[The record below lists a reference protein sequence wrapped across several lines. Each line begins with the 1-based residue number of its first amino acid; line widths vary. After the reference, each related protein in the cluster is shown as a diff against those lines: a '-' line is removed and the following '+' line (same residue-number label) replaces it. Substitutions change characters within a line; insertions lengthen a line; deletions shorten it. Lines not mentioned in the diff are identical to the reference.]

1 MSAGLAWATFAYPF
15 RPGWGRAW
23 AVGVPLAFVC
33 PVGVI
38 PLLGYSIAATRSAI
52 AGDEALPRW
61 RLEARLLVDGAL
73 LLLLL
78 VGVTAPFALVVAGAS
93 APISRVLP
101 VGSLFLARAYAA
113 LAVGFPLAIAWA
125 FAALVIVP
133 AGVARYAASGRA
145 RDLFDLGA
153 SLRTLRR
160 RFVEW
165 NLAGVPIV
173 TAWAVVVL
181 AVPAGAI
188 GAPFAAFYA
197 ILVSAHASS
206 TLAEKTPA

>member
-1 MSAGLAWATFAYPF
+1 MSAGLTWANFSYPF

-23 AVGVPLAFVC
+23 AVGVPLALVC
-33 PVGVI
+33 PIGVI
-38 PLLGYSIAATRSAI
+38 PLLGYAIAATRALI
-52 AGDEALPRW
+52 AGDQALPRW
-61 RLEARLLVDGAL
+61 RLDARLLVDGVL

-78 VGVTAPFALVVAGAS
+78 VALTAPFALVIAGAS
-93 APISRVLP
+93 APISLVLP
-101 VGSLFLARAYAA
+101 VGSPFLARAYAA

-125 FAALVIVP
+125 FAALVVVP

-145 RDLFDLGA
+145 RDLFDVGA
-153 SLRTLRR
+153 SLHILRP

-173 TAWAVVVL
+173 TAWAVAVL

-206 TLAEKTPA
+206 TLAEKKPA